1 MSTRA
6 NWLKVMIQYPGGALE
21 RLRGEWDRRQDT
33 KAWNRV
39 GMTPHQL
46 YEASPDAAQRL
57 HTLLGMPWP
66 CPEYA
71 ASAPIVEQMNREF
84 ALGEEFW
91 TDVNPGFSELR
102 FFDADVTISRVA
114 WCVARHLAP
123 ARVVETGVARGV
135 TSRFLLEAIKRN
147 GSGTLWSID
156 LPHARTSQGGKIGSA
171 VPDRLRGPWRLLLGP
186 SRRHLPQIVK
196 TLDEIDIFVH
206 DSLHTSRNVQFELE
220 CVWNRIKPGG
230 VILVDDV
237 NENLAF
243 QSFVRAVHSDA
254 WVVGRR
260 LLGVGLWGA
269 IVKKF

>member
-6 NWLKVMIQYPGGALE
+6 NWLKVLIQYPGGALE

-57 HTLLGMPWP
+57 HTLLGMPSP
-66 CPEYA
+66 RPQHA
-71 ASAPIVEQMNREF
+71 VSAPIVEQMNREF

-91 TDVNPGFSELR
+91 THVNPGFPKLR

-114 WCVARHLAP
+114 WCVARHPAP

-147 GSGTLWSID
+147 GSGTLWSIN

-171 VPDRLRGPWRLLLGP
+171 VPDRLRDPADCSWARAVGTFL
-186 SRRHLPQIVK
+186 QIVK
-196 TLDEIDIFVH
+196 TLDEIDIFVY

-220 CVWNRIKPGG
+220 CV
-230 VILVDDV
+230 L
-237 NENLAF
+237 NLSSLA
-243 QSFVRAVHSDA
+243 A
-254 WVVGRR
+254 
-260 LLGVGLWGA
+260 
-269 IVKKF
+269 